1 MPTIKLSESN
11 FKNEVLDSQ
20 VPVLVDFWAVWCG
33 PCKIIGP
40 IVEELS
46 QDYQGKLKI
55 GKVNVDENNALAS
68 QYGVMSIP
76 TLKIFKAGKVVGE
89 IVGAAPKEILK
100 TEIDKYL

>member
-1 MPTIKLSESN
+1 MSTIKLNESN

-100 TEIDKYL
+100 TEIDKHL